1 MPSRVRPYSA
11 LKKQKICTMLMLDRT
26 KWEVDMRH
34 AIVFFVL
41 LNAFG
46 CATTRQ
52 EPPELEQEVR
62 MTFQIID
69 NQCPE
74 VRVVTF
80 ERFQDNGVRLAHP
93 EPILSLTVPPGAQA
107 GLLLKSGN
115 YKFSIF
121 EKRDGKLVPIM
132 DVPSMIS
139 GKETVFHI
147 GPTG

>member
-1 MPSRVRPYSA
+1 
-11 LKKQKICTMLMLDRT
+11 
-26 KWEVDMRH
+26 MRH

-52 EPPELEQEVR
+52 EPPKLEPEVK
-62 MTFQIID
+62 MTFQVIE
-69 NQCPE
+69 NQTLE
-74 VRVVTF
+74 IRVVTF

-132 DVPSMIS
+132 DVPGMIS
-139 GKETVFHI
+139 GKETVLHI